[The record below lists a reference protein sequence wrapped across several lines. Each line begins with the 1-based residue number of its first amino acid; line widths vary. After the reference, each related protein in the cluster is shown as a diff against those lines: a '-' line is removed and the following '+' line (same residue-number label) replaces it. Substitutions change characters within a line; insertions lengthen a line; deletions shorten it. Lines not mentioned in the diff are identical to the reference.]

1 MPLVYLNAISYY
13 LPEKSIDNDEIIRDF
28 FDFGGKSSVD
38 ITPDTIFGQCG
49 IKTRFTAYPEDTAKD
64 LGNRAAERLFK
75 EWHVDRSTIDYLI
88 FVSDALEHKGPS
100 TSSIMQH
107 DLGLEQT
114 TATLDVLQGCT
125 GWVYGLSLA
134 TALIHAGMAKKVL
147 VVTADLPTRVIH
159 PEDLE
164 LRSIFSDGAAAS
176 LISDEMIDS
185 GINHSI
191 GDFVFGTDGRG
202 SQNLWV
208 ERSATRDPADEVWL
222 KQYRHVPSQLLGG
235 RLRMDSPKIF
245 LFAVR
250 RVPQLIKAILQKH
263 QMEIDQIDL
272 FIFHQANGTM
282 LEFLRKRMKIPKEKF
297 VISLEHIG
305 NTVSATIP
313 IALREELD
321 KREIGKGQKILV
333 AGFGIGYSWGATILT
348 S

>member
-1 MPLVYLNAISYY
+1 MVYLNAISYY
-13 LPEKSIDNDEIIRDF
+13 LPEQSIDNKEIIKDF
-28 FDFGGKSSVD
+28 FDFGGKSDID
-38 ITPDTIFGQCG
+38 ITPESIFQQCG
-49 IKTRFTAYPEDTAKD
+49 INTRFSAYPEDTAKD
-64 LGNRAAERLFK
+64 LGNRAAVKLFE
-75 EWHVDRSTIDYLI
+75 EWNIDKSTIDYLI
-88 FVSDALEHKGPS
+88 FVSDALEYKSPS
-100 TSSIMQH
+100 TSSVMQN
-107 DLGLEQT
+107 DLGLEQSI
-114 TATLDVLQGCT
+114 AALDVLQGCT
-125 GWVYGLSLA
+125 GWVYGLSLGK
-134 TALIHAGMAKKVL
+134 ALIHSGIAKKVL

-164 LRSIFSDGAAAS
+164 LRSIFSDGGAAS
-176 LISDEMIDS
+176 LISGEMMDS

-202 SQNLWV
+202 SKNLWV
-208 ERSATRDPADEVWL
+208 ERSGTRDPVDEAWL
-222 KQYRHVPSQLLGG
+222 KQHRNVPSKLMGG

-263 QMEIDQIDL
+263 EMEIDEIDL

-313 IALREELD
+313 IALRGEVD
-321 KREIGKGQKILV
+321 KREIKKGQKILV